1 LSKNH
6 YHILQINSNATAADI
21 KKAYRLLAK
30 RYHPDYN
37 PKDETAS
44 EKFLEIT
51 IAYETLSNSSLRT
64 AYDKSLWGASTNANN
79 INLDYYLHVTSNAS
93 IVKCCEEF
101 ELTFTYS
108 GDGRYL
114 KKPPLSPFVTASKPY
129 VDFRQVNIK
138 GYSVKETCITYTLS
152 APVPGNFKIGAASI
166 KIQNKTFQSVPLYI
180 TAEPTTCFYTGKNLN
195 ADGSPLKFKLYHK
208 SQSGSATNRFTENL
222 AHTILIPRSQ
232 KAQWLHNAGSVLKI
246 VFAIWGGILAAKL
259 SVNILAGFIAGSVY
273 GAACCYALYYF
284 NGVHSKFFTSHKHP
298 VVKEYVAQGFKTHE
312 SMIDGNQIQ
321 KVFSYLIKML
331 Y

>member
-1 LSKNH
+1 MSKNH
-6 YHILQINSNATAADI
+6 YHILQVNSNATADDI

-37 PKDETAS
+37 PNDKAAH

-51 IAYETLSNSSLRT
+51 IAYETLSNNSLRT
-64 AYDKSLWGASTNANN
+64 AYDKSLWGAATNAHH
-79 INLDYYLHVTSNAS
+79 INVDYYLHVTSNAS

-101 ELTFTYS
+101 ELTFTYV

-114 KKPPLSPFVTASKPY
+114 KKPSLTSFVIASKPY
-129 VDFRQVNIK
+129 VDFRQINIK
-138 GYSVKETCITYTLS
+138 GHSVKETTIAYTLS
-152 APVPGNFKIGAASI
+152 APATGNFKIGSASI
-166 KIQNKTFQSVPLYI
+166 KVENKTYHSVPIYI
-180 TAEPTTCFYTGKNLN
+180 IVEPTTCFYFGKNLH
-195 ADGSPLKFKLYHK
+195 ADGAPLKFKLYHK
-208 SQSGSATNRFTENL
+208 TQGGSATHRFTENL

-246 VFAIWGGILAAKL
+246 VFAIWGAVVAAKL
-259 SVNILAGFIAGSVY
+259 SITFFAGAIAGSVY
-273 GAACCYALYYF
+273 GTACCYALYYF
-284 NGVHSKFFTSHKHP
+284 NGVRSKFFTSHKHP
-298 VVKEYVAQGFKTHE
+298 VVKEYLAQGFKTHE

-321 KVFSYLIKML
+321 QLFSYLIRML